1 MKSAKILLTSM
12 MLLLMTFAS
21 FAANNNPSNDEQ
33 AVKQSIETFVK
44 GVDSRNVDAIKNVIS
59 SDASFVTVNTLT
71 KKNEEFSHDG
81 LVDQVQSGKMGG
93 WVRNLSVS
101 SVDVNDNVAMA
112 KVEITDARLKRV
124 GYISLVKGNDGWK
137 IVSEV
142 STLGLNK

>member
-12 MLLLMTFAS
+12 MLLLLTFAS
-21 FAANNNPSNDEQ
+21 YAANNPSNDEQ

-44 GVDSRNVDAIKNVIS
+44 GVDNRNVDAIKNVIS

-71 KKNEEFSHDG
+71 KKNEEYSHDA

-93 WVRNLSVS
+93 WVRNLTVS

-124 GYISLVKGNDGWK
+124 GYISLVKGDNGWK